1 MAIRRIEGL
10 LHLANEGRY
19 AIVVGRFNSFV
30 VEHLL
35 QGAIDILIRHGVSED
50 NITVVHAPGA
60 WELPLVAKKL
70 AFSSNYDAIIVL
82 GAVIRGSTPHFDFVA
97 SENAK
102 GLGVVGLESNI
113 PVINGVL
120 TTDSIEQAIERSGTK
135 AGNKGSE
142 AALTAIE
149 MVNLLKAL

>member
-10 LHLANEGRY
+10 LHLASEGRY
-19 AIVVGRFNSFV
+19 AILVGRFNSFV

-35 QGAIDILIRHGVSED
+35 EGAIDTLKRHGVSED
-50 NITVVHAPGA
+50 NITVIHAPGA
-60 WELPLVAKKL
+60 WELPVVAKKL
-70 AFSSNYDAIIVL
+70 AASDRFVAIIAL

-97 SENAK
+97 GECVK
-102 GLGVVGLESNI
+102 GLGVVSLDSGL

-135 AGNKGSE
+135 AGNKGGE

-149 MVNLLKAL
+149 MVNLLKAI